1 MTVTSYVFS
10 GHIVEEELEFSLA
23 ELSQAC
29 CVDAEWLM
37 ALVEEGIIEPL
48 ERESRWCFTGPT
60 VQRVHT
66 VQRLQRDL
74 RVNLPGAA
82 LTLELLEEIES
93 LRARLATLESG
104 LNPAK

>member
-10 GHIVEEELEFSLA
+10 GHVVEEEMEFSLA

-29 CVDAEWLM
+29 CVDAEWLV

-60 VQRVHT
+60 VQRVRT

-82 LTLELLEEIES
+82 LTLELLEEINA
-93 LRARLATLESG
+93 LRSQLAKFEFSER
-104 LNPAK
+104 NS

>member
-1 MTVTSYVFS
+1 MCSS
-10 GHIVEEELEFSLA
+10 DLEMEFSLA

-29 CVDAEWLM
+29 CVDAEWLV

-60 VQRVHT
+60 VQRVRT

-82 LTLELLEEIES
+82 LTLELLEEINA
-93 LRARLATLESG
+93 LRSQLAKFEFSER
-104 LNPAK
+104 NS

>member
-1 MTVTSYVFS
+1 MTVISYVFS
-10 GHIVEEELEFSLA
+10 GHVVEEELEFSLA

-60 VQRVHT
+60 VQRVRT

-82 LTLELLEEIES
+82 LTLELLEEIDS
-93 LRARLATLESG
+93 LRSRLATLESG